1 MQLIHSLQ
9 MEGFYG
15 SDDNKSPPWVSA
27 REHRLRVC
35 AQGGTCIVLVS
46 VLLKADH
53 HDAHL

>member
-27 REHRLRVC
+27 REHTLRVC
-35 AQGGTCIVLVS
+35 AQGGTCIVLVC
-46 VLLKADH
+46 LFIEG
-53 HDAHL
+53 